1 MMDFF
6 EQQDSARRNTTYL
19 IVLFAMAVVALTTVM
34 YLPVYLVDYHI
45 TGGRF
50 ETEMVMVDGRYLAL
64 EVLDYFQWRLV
75 GFSFLVTALVVGL
88 GSYYKISQLGEGGS
102 SVALELGGV
111 EVDAR
116 SEDPLRRRL
125 YNVVEEM
132 SLASGVAVPLVYVL
146 PDEVGINAF
155 AAGYTIN
162 DAAVAVTQGALEAL
176 TRDELQAVIAHEFSH
191 ILNGDMRLN
200 IRLIGVVHGI
210 LLISMAGRGMLEMIW
225 RGGSRRGGK
234 GGGGAIVF
242 IGGVGLLLAVG
253 GWLGVMFGRM
263 IKSAVS
269 RQREYLADAAAVQ
282 FTRNPAGLAGA
293 LKKIAAHQA
302 GSGLFSPHAEEVSHM
317 CFGRV
322 SSRFTMTMTGWF
334 ESHPPLEERIRR
346 WDPDYHPSQ
355 LDAIRAQLERGQAR
369 AGLAMAS
376 ASATGATGGT
386 VPGGAMMMA
395 AARPGGP
402 ALRSGVGPG
411 AQSHGSS
418 GGNDWSGQSREL
430 SYAVGAEEIVAMIG
444 NPSPE
449 RLVYCSSLLG
459 ELPRPIMEARSD
471 VMGATALVFAL
482 LMDER
487 EEGRRPQ
494 IELLHAETSPA
505 ILREV
510 RRLWEHVSAL
520 DAEFR
525 LPLVDLLF
533 PTLRRMTPEQYL
545 SFREVVGGLI
555 YADEHVTLF
564 EFVVQK
570 VLMHRLEVALGNP
583 GRRTTQFA
591 AMRAMVPELQVLL
604 SALAIMGHDHTS
616 EARGAFDAGRAA
628 LPPAFA
634 GELVFQEG
642 AVNLQQVGAVLDR
655 FSQASLQIKRHV
667 INAAAFCVLGDGR
680 VRLEEV
686 EMLRAVCDV
695 LDLPLPPLVPQ
706 ATRRV

>member
-1 MMDFF
+1 MDFF

-19 IVLFAMAVVALTTVM
+19 IVLFAMAVIALTAVM
-34 YLPVYLVDYHI
+34 YVPVYLLDFHI
-45 TGGRF
+45 TGGALK
-50 ETEMVMVDGRYLAL
+50 TEMVMVNGRYMTT
-64 EVLDYFQWRLV
+64 ETLDYFQWKLV
-75 GFSFLVTALVVGL
+75 GFSLLVTALVVGL
-88 GSYYKISQLGEGGS
+88 GSYYKVSQLGEGGS

-132 SLASGVAVPLVYVL
+132 SLASGLAVPLVYVL

-210 LLISMAGRGMLEMIW
+210 LLISIAGRGMLEMIW
-225 RGGSRRGGK
+225 RGGSRRSSKNGGPALLAI
-234 GGGGAIVF
+234 GA
-242 IGGVGLLLAVG
+242 VGLLLAVG

-317 CFGRV
+317 CFGAV

-346 WDPDYHPSQ
+346 WDPGYDASQ

-369 AGLAMAS
+369 AGLAMAGAPMS
-376 ASATGATGGT
+376 GAAGGAT
-386 VPGGAMMMA
+386 PEGAMMMA
-395 AARPGGP
+395 AAWAGASPSS
-402 ALRSGVGPG
+402 SGASLGM
-411 AQSHGSS
+411 QSQSS
-418 GGNDWSGQSREL
+418 GGGNDWSGQSREL
-430 SYAVGAEEIVAMIG
+430 SYAVGAEEIVDLIG

-471 VMGATALVFAL
+471 VMGASALVFAL
-482 LMDER
+482 LMDES

-494 IELLHAETSPA
+494 IELLHRETSETM
-505 ILREV
+505 LREV
-510 RRLWEHVSAL
+510 RRLWEHVAAL

-533 PTLRRMTPEQYL
+533 PTLRRMTPEQYRT
-545 SFREVVGGLI
+545 FREVVGAMI
-555 YADEHVTLF
+555 YADQRVTLF

-570 VLMHRLEVALGNP
+570 VLMHRLEVALGRP
-583 GRRTTQFA
+583 GRRATQFV
-591 AMRAMVPELQVLL
+591 AMRAMLPELQLLL
-604 SALAIMGHDHTS
+604 SALVIMGHDHVS
-616 EARGAFDAGRAA
+616 EARAAFDAGCAA
-628 LPPAFA
+628 LPPTFA
-634 GELVFQEG
+634 RELQFQEG

-655 FSQASLQIKRHV
+655 FALASLQIKRHV

-680 VRLEEV
+680 VKVEEV

-695 LDLPLPPLVPQ
+695 LDLPLPPLVPE

>member
-1 MMDFF
+1 MDFF

-19 IVLFAMAVVALTTVM
+19 IVLFAMAVIALTAVM
-34 YLPVYLVDYHI
+34 YLPVYLVDFHI

-50 ETEMVMVDGRYLAL
+50 ETEMVMVDGRYVATD
-64 EVLDYFQWRLV
+64 VLDYFQWRLV
-75 GFSFLVTALVVGL
+75 GFAFLVTALVVGL
-88 GSYYKISQLGEGGS
+88 GSYYKVSQLGAGGS

-132 SLASGVAVPLVYVL
+132 SLASGLAVPLVYVL

-210 LLISMAGRGMLEMIW
+210 LLISIAGRGMLEMIW
-225 RGGSRRGGK
+225 RGGNRRSSK
-234 GGGGAIVF
+234 NGGGAILL
-242 IGGVGLLLAVG
+242 IGGVGLVLAIG
-253 GWLGVMFGRM
+253 GWLGVMFGRL

-317 CFGRV
+317 CFGPV
-322 SSRFTMTMTGWF
+322 SKRFTMTMTGWF
-334 ESHPPLEERIRR
+334 ESHPPLEERIRK
-346 WDPDYHPSQ
+346 WDPGYDASQ
-355 LDAIRAQLERGQAR
+355 LEAIQAQLERGQAR
-369 AGLAMAS
+369 AGLAMAGGGS
-376 ASATGATGGT
+376 GGAASAAASS
-386 VPGGAMMMA
+386 GAMMMA
-395 AARPGGP
+395 AAWAGESS
-402 ALRSGVGPG
+402 AVSGASLGT
-411 AQSHGSS
+411 QSQGSG
-418 GGNDWSGQSREL
+418 GGNDWSGQSRDL
-430 SYAVGAEEIVAMIG
+430 NYSVGAEEIVDLIG

-459 ELPRPIMEARSD
+459 ELPRAIMEARSD
-471 VMGATALVFAL
+471 VMGASALVFAL
-482 LMDER
+482 LMDDR

-494 IELLHAETSPA
+494 IELLHAQTSEA
-505 ILREV
+505 MLREV
-510 RRLWEHVSAL
+510 RRLWEHVKGL

-533 PTLRRMTPEQYL
+533 PTLRRMTPAQYGT
-545 SFREVVGGLI
+545 FRELVGGLI
-555 YADEHVTLF
+555 YADDRVSLF

-570 VLMHRLEVALGNP
+570 VLMHRLEVALGRP
-583 GRRTTQFA
+583 GRRSTQFV
-591 AMRAMVPELQVLL
+591 AMRAMLPELQLLL
-604 SALAIMGHDHTS
+604 SALAIMGHEHLS
-616 EARGAFDAGRAA
+616 EARAAFDAGRSA
-628 LPPAFA
+628 LPPAFM
-634 GELVFQEG
+634 GDVQFIERP
-642 AVNLQQVGAVLDR
+642 VNLQQVGAVLDR
-655 FSQASLQIKRHV
+655 FAQASLQIKRHV

-680 VRLEEV
+680 VTVEEV

-695 LDLPLPPLVPQ
+695 LDLPLPPLVPE